1 MLATLKIFN
10 IASKSQTVV
19 MALSKISFQRSLSME
34 KFNTI
39 TYLTLGKLGPNFK
52 EVLLTAVKRVL
63 VLYI

>member
-39 TYLTLGKLGPNFK
+39 TCLTLGKLGPNFK
-52 EVLLTAVKRVL
+52 EVLLTGAKRVL
-63 VLYI
+63 APYI